1 MVSADSVHA
10 ELQIRCGARLTDDDG
25 EPIENDHGNQEVC
38 SAELT
43 GTEHARF
50 VQSPRGEDRHG
61 TRLQERF
68 TQSALKF
75 TCSDCGAATWVCPV
89 CSEDGDN
96 TPPGYFR
103 GDSTGDQLPC
113 HNCNMEEVQRQ
124 RRDPHNGVTY

>member
-1 MVSADSVHA
+1 MSDDESVHA
-10 ELQIRCGARLTDDDG
+10 DLTIHCRAELTDDDG

-38 SAELT
+38 DTELLYRDHGRYVT
-43 GTEHARF
+43 H
-50 VQSPRGEDRHG
+50 PRGEDRRG
-61 TRLQERF
+61 AQLTDRF

-75 TCSDCGAATWVCPV
+75 SCPDCGAATWVCPV

-96 TPPGYFR
+96 TPPGWFR

-124 RRDPHNGVTY
+124 RRDPHSGVTY